1 MLILKQSTARN
12 IMLKVF
18 LASDHI
24 TAATGKTL
32 TVTASKD
39 GGAFAAIGGTVT
51 EISSGWY
58 KVALTTTDVNTL
70 GTLIIRATASAC
82 DDSEHAPIEVVAV
95 DLQDAAGLGLS
106 RVDAAISTRST
117 LTQGQAQTAVA
128 NELDAAGTELTAVP
142 TTTGTLRQ
150 KLGWLFEYFRNRRT
164 VTATT
169 ETLYKEDAA
178 TSLGTATVSDNGTT
192 FDKGEMN

>member
-18 LASDHI
+18 LASDHVS
-24 TAATGKTL
+24 AATGKTL
-32 TVTASKD
+32 TVTASKN
-39 GGAFAAIGGTVT
+39 GGAFAAIGGSVS
-51 EISSGWY
+51 EVSSGWY
-58 KVALTTTDVNTL
+58 QVALTTTDTNTL
-70 GTLIIRATASAC
+70 GTLIIRATAAAC
-82 DDSEHAPIEVVAV
+82 DDSEHGPIEVVAV
-95 DLQDAAGLGLS
+95 DMQDATAFGLS

-128 NELDAAGTELTAVP
+128 NELDAAGTELSAVP

-150 KLGWLFEYFRNRRT
+150 KIGWLFQYFRNRRT

-169 ETLYKEDAA
+169 ETMFKEDAS
-178 TSLGTATVSDNGTT
+178 TSLGTATISDNGTT
-192 FDKGEMN
+192 FDKGELN

>member
-18 LASDHI
+18 LASDHV

-51 EISSGWY
+51 EVSSGWY
-58 KVALTTTDVNTL
+58 KVALTTTDTNTL
-70 GTLIIRATASAC
+70 GTLIIRATAAAC
-82 DDSEHAPIEVVAV
+82 DDAEHAPIEVVAV
-95 DLQDAAGLGLS
+95 DMQDAAGLGLS
-106 RVDAAISTRST
+106 RIDAAITTLST
-117 LTQGQAQTAVA
+117 LTQAEAQTAVA
-128 NELDAAGTELTAVP
+128 NELDAAGAELSAVP
-142 TTTGTLRQ
+142 TTSGTLRE
-150 KLGWLFEYFRNRRT
+150 KLNWLFQYFRNRRT
-164 VTATT
+164 VTAST
-169 ETLYKEDAA
+169 ETIYKENAS
-178 TSLGTATVSDNGTT
+178 TSLGTASISDNGTT